1 MCKSR
6 NKLSNNGRP
15 IGKQRLNKQ
24 KVTINFIFSLKI
36 FQVAQRN
43 LRFLVPFF
51 KKIPKGTKD
60 MIMGLPW
67 ESWKNRL
74 RDTVIIVF
82 SILMYTILA
91 RD

>member
-1 MCKSR
+1 
-6 NKLSNNGRP
+6 
-15 IGKQRLNKQ
+15 
-24 KVTINFIFSLKI
+24 
-36 FQVAQRN
+36 
-43 LRFLVPFF
+43 
-51 KKIPKGTKD
+51 

-74 RDTVIIVF
+74 RGTVIIVF